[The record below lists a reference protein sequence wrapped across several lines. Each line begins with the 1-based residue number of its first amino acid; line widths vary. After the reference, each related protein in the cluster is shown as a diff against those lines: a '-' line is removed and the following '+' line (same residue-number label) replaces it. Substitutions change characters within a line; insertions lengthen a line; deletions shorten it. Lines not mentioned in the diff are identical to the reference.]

1 MLLFFLKEAVVHI
14 NKSYI
19 EVKLTSHTN
28 VTKIQRL
35 VALERKIVLYG
46 SE

>member
-1 MLLFFLKEAVVHI
+1 MFFLKEAVVHI
-14 NKSYI
+14 DKSYI

-35 VALERKIVLYG
+35 AALERKIIHYG